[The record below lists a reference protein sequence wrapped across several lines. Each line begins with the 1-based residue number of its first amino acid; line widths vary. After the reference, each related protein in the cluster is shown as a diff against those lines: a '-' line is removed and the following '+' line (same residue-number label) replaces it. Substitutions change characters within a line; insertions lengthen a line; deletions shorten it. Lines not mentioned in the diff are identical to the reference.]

1 MTFGRVLLGFVAV
14 GVFLLAWNE
23 VGRRL
28 GSSEEPAAAA
38 PAGVPWPSLLVEAG
52 LLTLFAGLW
61 FGSLGSGGAVLLF
74 LLVGLLM
81 EVPGRIRGQSLRAV
95 AVKPLIGGVLR
106 ILVAGVLLG
115 LVMG

>member
-1 MTFGRVLLGFVAV
+1 MAFGRVLLGFVAV
-14 GVFLLAWNE
+14 GVFFLVWNQ

-28 GSSEEPAAAA
+28 GPAGEPAGAVAW
-38 PAGVPWPSLLVEAG
+38 PALLIEAG

-74 LLVGLLM
+74 LIVGLLM
-81 EVPGRIRGQSLRAV
+81 EVPARIRGQSLRAV
-95 AVKPLIGGVLR
+95 SVKPLVGGVLR

-115 LVMG
+115 LVLR

>member
-1 MTFGRVLLGFVAV
+1 MAFGRILLGFVAV
-14 GVFLLAWNE
+14 GVFFLVWSQ

-28 GSSEEPAAAA
+28 GSGGEPATAV
-38 PAGVPWPSLLVEAG
+38 PAGVPWPALLVEAG

-74 LLVGLLM
+74 LIVGLLM

-95 AVKPLIGGVLR
+95 AVKPMIGGVLR

-115 LVMG
+115 LLLG

>member
-1 MTFGRVLLGFVAV
+1 MAFGRILLGFVAV
-14 GVFLLAWNE
+14 GVFFLVWNQ

-28 GSSEEPAAAA
+28 GSSGEPATAAA
-38 PAGVPWPSLLVEAG
+38 TGVPWPSLLVEAA

-74 LLVGLLM
+74 LIVGLLM
-81 EVPGRIRGQSLRAV
+81 EVPARIRGQSLRAV
-95 AVKPLIGGVLR
+95 AVKPMIGGVLR

-115 LVMG
+115 LVLG